1 MLTYRSVFISDVHL
15 GTRDAKVDYLIDFL
29 SHVQCERLYLVGD
42 IIDVWKMRSGGW
54 RWPRIKHELIQ
65 LLLKRANEGVEII
78 YVPGNHDEAVRY
90 LGQGEAFGVKILPE
104 LVHQGADGRRWL
116 VVHGDGFDAVLHSNP
131 LMRWVGDMGYELLMR
146 LARITHGLRRVMGR
160 PYWSLAASVKGKM
173 KNAMQ
178 YVEQYE
184 QAAHTHAREHG
195 FDGIISGHIHHARLR
210 EVDDVTYAN
219 CGDWVESCTALAEDA
234 SGQFHLLHWARD
246 HLELLDGVRTG
257 RVVTHVPADAE
268 LVTTA

>member
-15 GTRDAKVDYLIDFL
+15 GTHDAKVDYLIDFL

-65 LLLKRANEGVEII
+65 LLLKRASEGVEII

-90 LGQGEAFGVKILPE
+90 LGEGEAFGVKILPE
-104 LVHQGADGRRWL
+104 LVHTGADGRRWL
-116 VVHGDGFDAVLHSNP
+116 VVHGDGFDAVLHCDP
-131 LMRWVGDMGYELLMR
+131 LMRWVGDMGYEVLMR
-146 LARITHGLRRVMGR
+146 LARITHGLRRMMGR
-160 PYWSLAASVKGKM
+160 PYWSLAASIKGKM

-184 QAAHTHAREHG
+184 HAAYTHAREHG

-210 EVDDVTYAN
+210 EVDGVTYAN

-234 SGQFHLLHWARD
+234 NGQFQLLHWARD
-246 HLELLDGVRTG
+246 HLELLDGVRAG
-257 RVVTHVPADAE
+257 RNDEIRAPE
-268 LVTTA
+268 SSLVTSA